1 MSHTAE
7 APAPATATAKV
18 EASVEATVEA
28 TVEAFERDRAAVVDA
43 LVRRGRAAM
52 DAFAGATQE
61 RVDEAVT
68 ALAWALYKP
77 EHAEALARMAV
88 EDTGIGNAPDK
99 VVKNQRKTFGT
110 LRDLMRV
117 RSVGVIEET
126 PALGLVKYAKPVGV
140 VGAVTPSTNP
150 AATPV
155 NKAMMA
161 LKGANAIVIAPSPA
175 GLATTTRTVG
185 LMRAELEKIGAPAD
199 LVQVLPPPV
208 DKASTRALMAACD
221 LVVVTGSQNNV
232 REAYRSGTPAIGVG
246 AGNVPVIVDASAKL
260 DEAAEKIMRS
270 KCFDNATSCSS
281 ENSVVIVDEVY
292 EEAVAALERAGGYL
306 ASAPEK
312 EAIRDTLWV
321 NGKLNRAVIAKD
333 ADVFAAAC
341 GLRGGRA
348 PAARFFMVEETGV
361 GPGHPFSDEKL
372 ALVLT
377 VYRAADFDDALERVR
392 EILEFKGRGHS
403 VGIHTEEPAHAR
415 RLAEEL
421 DTARVLVN
429 MAHTFGNGGGFDS
442 GLNFTLSMGCGTW
455 QGNSISENLNY
466 RHFLNITH
474 LAVPIPEDRPSEE
487 ALFAA
492 HWEKYGR

>member
-1 MSHTAE
+1 MSQPAQAGIE
-7 APAPATATAKV
+7 AV
-18 EASVEATVEA
+18 
-28 TVEAFERDRAAVVDA
+28 ERDPVAIVDA

-52 DAFAGATQE
+52 QAFSDSDQA

-68 ALAWALYKP
+68 ALAWSLYKP
-77 EHAEALARMAV
+77 EHAEALAKMAV

-99 VVKNQRKTFGT
+99 IVKNQRKTFGT

-117 RSVGVIEET
+117 RSVGVIEEL
-126 PALGLVKYAKPVGV
+126 PELGLVKYAKPVGV

-161 LKGANAIVIAPSPA
+161 LKGRNAIVVAPSPA

-185 LMRAELEKIGAPAD
+185 LMRAELSKIGAPAD

-208 DKASTRALMAACD
+208 DKALTNALMAACD

-232 REAYRSGTPAIGVG
+232 RNAYRSGTPAIGVG
-246 AGNVPVIVDASAKL
+246 AGNVPVIIDSSAKL
-260 DEAAEKIMRS
+260 DEAAEKIRAS

-281 ENSVVIVDEVY
+281 ENSVVIVEDVY
-292 EEAVAALERAGGYL
+292 EAAVAALERAGGHL
-306 ASAPEK
+306 ADAAEK
-312 EAIRDTLWV
+312 DAIRDTLWV
-321 NGKLNRAVIAKD
+321 NGRLNRKVIAKD
-333 ADVFAAAC
+333 PAVFAAEC
-341 GLRGGRA
+341 GLDGRA
-348 PAARFFMVEETGV
+348 RGSKFFMVEETGI
-361 GPGHPFSDEKL
+361 GRGHPFSDEKL

-377 VYRAADFDDALERVR
+377 VYRARTFDDAVDKVR
-392 EILEFKGRGHS
+392 AIMEFKGKGHS
-403 VGIHTEEPAHAR
+403 VGIHTGDMGHAR

-466 RHFLNITH
+466 RHFLNVTH
-474 LAVPIPEDRPSEE
+474 LAVPIPEDRPTEG
-487 ALFAA
+487 ALFGAY
-492 HWEKYGR
+492 WEKYGR

>member
-1 MSHTAE
+1 MSP
-7 APAPATATAKV
+7 PAAAR
-18 EASVEATVEA
+18 
-28 TVEAFERDRAAVVDA
+28 VEAFERDPIAVVDS
-43 LVRRGRAAM
+43 LIRRARLAM
-52 DAFAGATQE
+52 SAFADSTQA

-68 ALAWALYKP
+68 ALAWSLYKP

-110 LRDLMRV
+110 LRDLMRAK
-117 RSVGVIEET
+117 SVGIIEEL
-126 PALGLVKYAKPVGV
+126 PELGLVKYAKPVGV

-161 LKGANAIVIAPSPA
+161 LKGRNAIVIAPSPA
-175 GLATTTRTVG
+175 GLATTTRTVA

-199 LVQVLPPPV
+199 LVQVLPSPV
-208 DKASTRALMAACD
+208 DKALTNALMAACD

-232 REAYRSGTPAIGVG
+232 RNAYRSGTPAIGVG
-246 AGNVPVIVDASAKL
+246 AGNVPVIIDSSANL
-260 DEAAEKIMRS
+260 DEAATKIRMS

-281 ENSVVIVDEVY
+281 ENSVIIVDDVY
-292 EEAVAALERAGGYL
+292 ADAVAALERAGGYL
-306 ASAPEK
+306 ADAAEK
-312 EAIRDTLWV
+312 EAIRRTLWV
-321 NGKLNRAVIAKD
+321 NGKLNRKVIAKD
-333 ADVFAAAC
+333 PDVFAAEC
-341 GLRGGRA
+341 GLDDEA
-348 PAARFFMVEETGV
+348 CASKFFMVEETGI
-361 GPGHPFSDEKL
+361 GRDYPFSDEKL

-377 VYRAADFDDALERVR
+377 VYRARSFDDAVDKVR
-392 EILEFKGRGHS
+392 AIMEFKGKGHS
-403 VGIHTEEPAHAR
+403 VGIHTEEMAHAR

-455 QGNSISENLNY
+455 QGNSISENLSY

-487 ALFAA
+487 ALFGAY
-492 HWEKYGR
+492 WEKHGK

>member
-1 MSHTAE
+1 MNQGRA
-7 APAPATATAKV
+7 AD
-18 EASVEATVEA
+18 
-28 TVEAFERDRAAVVDA
+28 AFEAVERDPAAVADD

-52 DAFAGATQE
+52 YAFADSTQAQ
-61 RVDEAVT
+61 VDEAVT

-88 EDTGIGNAPDK
+88 EDTGLGNAADK

-117 RSVGVIEET
+117 KSVGVIEER
-126 PALGLVKYAKPVGV
+126 PELGLVKYAKPVGV

-150 AATPV
+150 SATPV

-161 LKGANAIVIAPSPA
+161 IKGRNAIVVAPSPA
-175 GLATTTRTVG
+175 GLATTTRTVA
-185 LMRAELEKIGAPAD
+185 LMRAELRKIGAPAD

-208 DKASTRALMAACD
+208 DKAITNALMAACD
-221 LVVVTGSQNNV
+221 LVVVTGSQSNV
-232 REAYRSGTPAIGVG
+232 RNAYRSGTPAIGVG
-246 AGNVPVIVDASAKL
+246 AGNVPVIVDSSADL
-260 DEAAEKIMRS
+260 DAAAAKIRAS

-281 ENSVVIVDEVY
+281 ESSVIIVEDVY
-292 EEAVAALERAGGYL
+292 DAAVAALERAGGHL
-306 ASAPEK
+306 ADAARK
-312 EAIRDTLWV
+312 RAIRDTLWV
-321 NGKLNRAVIAKD
+321 NGKLNRRIVARD
-333 ADVFAAAC
+333 PGVFAAEC
-341 GLRGGRA
+341 GLGGE
-348 PAARFFMVEETGV
+348 AAASRFFMVEETGI

-377 VYRAADFDDALERVR
+377 VYRARTFDAAVDKVR
-392 EILEFKGRGHS
+392 AIMAFKGRGHS
-403 VGIHTEEPAHAR
+403 VGIHTADMAHAR

-455 QGNSISENLNY
+455 QGNSISENLSY

-474 LAVPIPEDRPSEE
+474 LAVPIPEDRPAEA
-487 ALFAA
+487 ALFGAY
-492 HWEKYGR
+492 WEKYGK

>member
-1 MSHTAE
+1 MSQ
-7 APAPATATAKV
+7 PAAARV
-18 EASVEATVEA
+18 ES
-28 TVEAFERDRAAVVDA
+28 FERDPIATVDGLMHRA
-43 LVRRGRAAM
+43 RAAM
-52 DAFAGATQE
+52 DAFRVSDQA

-68 ALAWALYKP
+68 AIAWSLYKP

-99 VVKNQRKTFGT
+99 VIKNQRKTFGT

-117 RSVGVIEET
+117 KSVGIIEEL
-126 PALGLVKYAKPVGV
+126 PELGLVKYAKPVGV

-161 LKGANAIVIAPSPA
+161 LKGRNAIIIAPSPG
-175 GLATTTRTVG
+175 GLATTTRTVE

-208 DKASTRALMAACD
+208 DRPLTNALMAACD

-232 REAYRSGTPAIGVG
+232 RNAYRSGTPAIGVG
-246 AGNVPVIVDASAKL
+246 AGNVPVIIDSSARL
-260 DEAAEKIMRS
+260 DEAATKIRMS

-281 ENSVVIVDEVY
+281 ENSVIIVDDVY
-292 EEAVAALERAGGYL
+292 DDAVAALERAGGYL
-306 ASAPEK
+306 ADTAGK
-312 EAIRDTLWV
+312 GAIRRTLWV
-321 NGKLNRAVIAKD
+321 DGKLNRKVIAKD
-333 ADVFAAAC
+333 PDVFAAEC
-341 GLRGGRA
+341 GLDDGARA
-348 PAARFFMVEETGV
+348 SRFFMVEETGV
-361 GPGHPFSDEKL
+361 GPDFPFSDEKL

-377 VYRAADFDDALERVR
+377 VYRAKTFDDAVDKVR
-392 EILEFKGRGHS
+392 TIMEFKGKGHS
-403 VGIHTEEPAHAR
+403 VGIHTEEIAHAR

-474 LAVPIPEDRPSEE
+474 LAVPIPEDRPPEE
-487 ALFAA
+487 ALFGAY
-492 HWEKYGR
+492 WEKHGK

>member
-1 MSHTAE
+1 MSQQAA
-7 APAPATATAKV
+7 APV
-18 EASVEATVEA
+18 EP
-28 TVEAFERDRAAVVDA
+28 FERDPGAIADA
-43 LVRRGRAAM
+43 LIRRARAAM
-52 DAFAGATQE
+52 DAFGDSTQA

-68 ALAWALYKP
+68 ALAWSLYKP
-77 EHAEALARMAV
+77 GNAEALARMAV

-99 VVKNQRKTFGT
+99 VTKNQRKTFGT

-117 RSVGVIEET
+117 KSVGIIEEQ
-126 PALGLVKYAKPVGV
+126 PELGLVKYAKPVGV

-161 LKGANAIVIAPSPA
+161 LKGRNAIVIAPSPA
-175 GLATTTRTVG
+175 GLATTTRTVDI
-185 LMRAELEKIGAPAD
+185 MRAELEKIGAPAD

-208 DKASTRALMAACD
+208 DKPLTNALMAACD

-232 REAYRSGTPAIGVG
+232 RNAYRSGTPAIGVG
-246 AGNVPVIVDASAKL
+246 AGNVPVIIDSSANL
-260 DEAAEKIMRS
+260 DEAAVKIRKS

-281 ENSVVIVDEVY
+281 ENSVIIVDDVY
-292 EEAVAALERAGGYL
+292 DAAIAALERAGGYL
-306 ASAPEK
+306 ADAAETD
-312 EAIRDTLWV
+312 AIRGTLWV
-321 NGKLNRAVIAKD
+321 NGKLNRRVIAKD
-333 ADVFAAAC
+333 ADVFATEC
-341 GLRGGRA
+341 GLDDRA
-348 PAARFFMVEETGV
+348 RASKFFMVEETGV
-361 GPGHPFSDEKL
+361 GSDYPFSDEKL

-377 VYRAADFDDALERVR
+377 VYRAKTFDDAVDRVR
-392 EILEFKGRGHS
+392 EIMEFKGKGHS
-403 VGIHTEEPAHAR
+403 VGIHTGDVAHAR

-455 QGNSISENLNY
+455 QGNSISENLSY

-474 LAVPIPEDRPSEE
+474 LAVPIPEDRPTED
-487 ALFAA
+487 ALFGAY
-492 HWEKYGR
+492 WEKYGK

>member
-1 MSHTAE
+1 MMSQ
-7 APAPATATAKV
+7 PAAARIET
-18 EASVEATVEA
+18 
-28 TVEAFERDRAAVVDA
+28 FERDPNAIADSLIRRA
-43 LVRRGRAAM
+43 RAAM
-52 DAFAGATQE
+52 DTFRNATQA

-68 ALAWALYKP
+68 AIAWSLYKP
-77 EHAEALARMAV
+77 EHAESLARMAV

-99 VVKNQRKTFGT
+99 VLKNQRKTFGT

-117 RSVGVIEET
+117 KSVGIIEEL
-126 PALGLVKYAKPVGV
+126 PELGLVKYAKPVGV

-161 LKGANAIVIAPSPA
+161 LKGRNAIVIAPSPA

-208 DKASTRALMAACD
+208 DKPLTNALMAACD

-232 REAYRSGTPAIGVG
+232 RNAYRSGTPAIGVG
-246 AGNVPVIVDASAKL
+246 AGNVPVIIDSSAEF
-260 DEAAEKIMRS
+260 EAAATKIRMS

-281 ENSVVIVDEVY
+281 ENSVIIVDDAY
-292 EEAVAALERAGGYL
+292 DDAVAALERAGGYL
-306 ASAPEK
+306 ADKTEK
-312 EAIRDTLWV
+312 DAIRNTLWV
-321 NGKLNRAVIAKD
+321 NGKLNRKVIAKD
-333 ADVFAAAC
+333 PEVFAAEC
-341 GLRGGRA
+341 GLEGKARA
-348 PAARFFMVEETGV
+348 SKFFMVEETGV
-361 GPGHPFSDEKL
+361 GRDYPFSDEKL

-377 VYRAADFDDALERVR
+377 VYRAKTFDDAIDKVRV
-392 EILEFKGRGHS
+392 IMEFKGKGHS
-403 VGIHTEEPAHAR
+403 VGIHTNEMAHAR

-474 LAVPIPEDRPSEE
+474 LAVPIPEDRPTEG
-487 ALFAA
+487 ALFGAY
-492 HWEKYGR
+492 WEKFGK

>member
-1 MSHTAE
+1 MSQQ
-7 APAPATATAKV
+7 AT
-18 EASVEATVEA
+18 ASVER
-28 TVEAFERDRAAVVDA
+28 FERDPDAIADA
-43 LVRRGRAAM
+43 LIRRARAAM
-52 DAFAGATQE
+52 DAFRDSDQA

-68 ALAWALYKP
+68 ALAWSLYKP
-77 EHAEALARMAV
+77 GNAEALARMAV

-99 VVKNQRKTFGT
+99 VIKNQRKTFGT

-117 RSVGVIEET
+117 KSVGIIEEQ
-126 PALGLVKYAKPVGV
+126 PELGLVKYAKPVGV

-161 LKGANAIVIAPSPA
+161 LKGRNAIVIAPSPA
-175 GLATTTRTVG
+175 GLATTTRTVDV
-185 LMRAELEKIGAPAD
+185 MRAELEKIGAPAD

-208 DKASTRALMAACD
+208 DKPLTNALMAACD

-232 REAYRSGTPAIGVG
+232 RNAYRSGTPAIGVG
-246 AGNVPVIVDASAKL
+246 AGNVPVIIDSSADL
-260 DEAAEKIMRS
+260 DEAAVKIRRS

-281 ENSVVIVDEVY
+281 ENSVIIVDDVY
-292 EEAVAALERAGGYL
+292 DAAIAALERAGGYL
-306 ASAPEK
+306 ADAAETG
-312 EAIRDTLWV
+312 AIRGTLWV
-321 NGKLNRAVIAKD
+321 NGKLNRRVIAKD
-333 ADVFAAAC
+333 ADVFAAEC
-341 GLRGGRA
+341 GLGGKARA
-348 PAARFFMVEETGV
+348 SKFFMVEEIGV
-361 GPGHPFSDEKL
+361 GSDYPFSDEKL

-377 VYRAADFDDALERVR
+377 VYRAKTFDDAVDRVR
-392 EILEFKGRGHS
+392 EIMEFKGKGHS
-403 VGIHTEEPAHAR
+403 VGIHTEDAAHAR

-455 QGNSISENLNY
+455 QGNSISENLSY

-474 LAVPIPEDRPSEE
+474 LAVPIPEDRPTED
-487 ALFAA
+487 ALFGAY
-492 HWEKYGR
+492 WEKYGK

>member
-1 MSHTAE
+1 MSQ
-7 APAPATATAKV
+7 PAHARV
-18 EASVEATVEA
+18 EAVG
-28 TVEAFERDRAAVVDA
+28 RDPVAIVAS
-43 LVRRGRAAM
+43 LIRRGRAAM
-52 DAFAGATQE
+52 DAFSDSDQA

-68 ALAWALYKP
+68 ALAWSLYKP

-117 RSVGVIEET
+117 KSVGVIEER
-126 PALGLVKYAKPVGV
+126 PELGLVKYAKPVGV

-161 LKGANAIVIAPSPA
+161 LKGRNAIVVAPSPG
-175 GLATTTRTVG
+175 GLATTTRTVE
-185 LMRAELEKIGAPAD
+185 LMRAELGKIGAPPD

-208 DKASTRALMAACD
+208 DKPLTNALMAACD

-232 REAYRSGTPAIGVG
+232 RNAYRSGTPAIGVG
-246 AGNVPVIVDASAKL
+246 AGNVPVIVDSSAKL
-260 DEAAEKIMRS
+260 DEAAEKIRAS

-281 ENSVVIVDEVY
+281 ENSVIIVEDVY
-292 EEAVAALERAGGYL
+292 AAAVAALERAGGYL
-306 ASAPEK
+306 ADAAEK
-312 EAIRDTLWV
+312 DAIRSTLWV
-321 NGKLNRAVIAKD
+321 NGKLNRKVIAKD
-333 ADVFAAAC
+333 PGVFAAEC
-341 GLRGGRA
+341 GLDGK
-348 PAARFFMVEETGV
+348 ARVSKFFMVEETGI
-361 GPGHPFSDEKL
+361 GPGYPFSDEKL

-377 VYRAADFDDALERVR
+377 VYRARTFDDAVDKVR
-392 EILEFKGRGHS
+392 AIMEFKGKGHS
-403 VGIHTEEPAHAR
+403 VGIHTEEMAHAR

-466 RHFLNITH
+466 RHFLNVTH
-474 LAVPIPEDRPSEE
+474 LAIPIPEDRPTED
-487 ALFAA
+487 ALFGVY
-492 HWEKYGR
+492 WEKYGK

>member
-1 MSHTAE
+1 MSQSA
-7 APAPATATAKV
+7 AARV
-18 EASVEATVEA
+18 EP
-28 TVEAFERDRAAVVDA
+28 FERDPVATVDGLMRRA
-43 LVRRGRAAM
+43 RAAM
-52 DAFAGATQE
+52 DAFGDSSQA

-68 ALAWALYKP
+68 AIAWSLYKP
-77 EHAEALARMAV
+77 EHAESLARMAV

-99 VVKNQRKTFGT
+99 VIKNQRKTFGT

-117 RSVGVIEET
+117 KSVGIIEEL
-126 PALGLVKYAKPVGV
+126 PELGLVKYAKPVGV

-161 LKGANAIVIAPSPA
+161 LKGRNAIIIAPSPA
-175 GLATTTRTVG
+175 GLATTTRTVA
-185 LMRAELEKIGAPAD
+185 LMRAELGKVGAPAD

-208 DKASTRALMAACD
+208 DKPLTNALMAACD

-232 REAYRSGTPAIGVG
+232 RNAYRSGTPAIGVG
-246 AGNVPVIVDASAKL
+246 AGNVPVIIDSSANP
-260 DEAAEKIMRS
+260 DEAAAKICRS

-281 ENSVVIVDEVY
+281 ENAVIVLDDVY
-292 EEAVAALERAGGYL
+292 DAAIAALERAGGYL
-306 ASAPEK
+306 ADSAGK
-312 EAIRDTLWV
+312 EAIRKTLWV
-321 NGKLNRAVIAKD
+321 NGKLNRRVIAKD
-333 ADVFAAAC
+333 PEVFADEC
-341 GLRGGRA
+341 GLDGEARA
-348 PAARFFMVEETGV
+348 SKFFMVEETGV
-361 GPGHPFSDEKL
+361 GRDYPFSDEKL

-377 VYRAADFDDALERVR
+377 VYRAKTFDDAVDRVR
-392 EILEFKGRGHS
+392 AIMEFKGRGHS
-403 VGIHTEEPAHAR
+403 VGIHTEDLAHAR

-455 QGNSISENLNY
+455 QGNSISENLGY

-474 LAVPIPEDRPSEE
+474 LAVPIPEDRPTEE
-487 ALFAA
+487 ALFGAYWA
-492 HWEKYGR
+492 KFGR